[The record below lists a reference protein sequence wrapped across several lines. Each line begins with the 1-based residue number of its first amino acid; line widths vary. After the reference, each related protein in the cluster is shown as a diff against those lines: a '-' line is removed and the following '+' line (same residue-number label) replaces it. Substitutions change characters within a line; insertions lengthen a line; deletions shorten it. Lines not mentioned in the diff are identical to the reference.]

1 MNIIEDIKPLSTFK
15 QKAADIIAHVK
26 ETQRPTFITVNGNVE
41 VVLQD
46 ASSYQE
52 MIDLIEYLKNVQK
65 IAIAIDDSNKG
76 DNRSAECAFSDF
88 RNKHKIKSA
97 SK

>member
-46 ASSYQE
+46 AAAYQE
-52 MIDLIEYLKNVQK
+52 MVDLIEYLKNVQK
-65 IAIAIDDSNKG
+65 IASAIDEADKG
-76 DNRSAECAFSDF
+76 ASLTADQAFSKF
-88 RNKHKIKSA
+88 RANHKIKA
-97 SK
+97 